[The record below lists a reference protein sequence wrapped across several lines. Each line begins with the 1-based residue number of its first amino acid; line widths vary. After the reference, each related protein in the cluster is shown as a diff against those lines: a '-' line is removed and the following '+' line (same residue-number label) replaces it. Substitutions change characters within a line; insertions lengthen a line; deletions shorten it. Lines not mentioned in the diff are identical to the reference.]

1 MFYELVSVAVYFSFF
16 VVVVC
21 GVKVSK
27 NLVIFFIVY
36 IELFFLYYIDNV
48 LLLIII
54 INIYISF

>member
-27 NLVIFFIVY
+27 NLVVFIVY
-36 IELFFLYYIDNV
+36 KELFFLYYIDNV